1 MIKNKIMNL
10 LRKGND
16 TMKLR
21 KMAMVFAVASMAL
34 VGGVACGVSDKD
46 TAKTE
51 KVEIAE
57 NTENNK
63 EESSVEETT
72 EEVVE
77 ETTTKEEVKE
87 TTKEEVKKEQTKE
100 EVKKEQTSNTDKK
113 KEENVKTEKPSK
125 GNSNNTSSA
134 NKPSTGNGTTTTNSV
149 NKPSTG
155 NGTTNKPS
163 TGNSNN
169 NSPNTNKP
177 SNSGAN
183 IKPSTPAKPV
193 HTHTW
198 EEVTTTVYHEE
209 QGHYENVVV
218 KEAWTETKP
227 KYETQERAICNGCGK
242 DITSNPGKHMK
253 EQMLAGIIECGGW
266 HSEYKQVQVGTEAIN
281 HPAVTERKWV
291 IDKPAWTEKVVT
303 GHKCSGCGATK

>member
-87 TTKEEVKKEQTKE
+87 TTKEEVKKDKKDKE

-113 KEENVKTEKPSK
+113 KEENVKTEKPNT
-125 GNSNNTSSA
+125 GNSNNTS
-134 NKPSTGNGTTTTNSV
+134 SV

-155 NGTTNKPS
+155 N
-163 TGNSNN
+163 N
-169 NSPNTNKP
+169 NSNTNKP
-177 SNSGAN
+177 SNSGVN
-183 IKPSTPAKPV
+183 NKPSTKPSTPVKPV
-193 HTHTW
+193 HTHTHTW
-198 EEVTTTVYHEE
+198 KEVTTTVYHEE

-218 KEAWTETKP
+218 KEAWTEKKP
-227 KYETQERAICNGCGK
+227 VYETQARDICNSCNADLTGTNIAQHVK
-242 DITSNPGKHMK
+242 EHMINGTDK
-253 EQMLAGIIECGGW
+253 GG
-266 HSEYKQVQVGTEAIN
+266 HRTEYKKVQVGTETIN

-303 GHKCSGCGATK
+303 GYKCSDCGATK

>member
-51 KVEIAE
+51 KVEITE

-87 TTKEEVKKEQTKE
+87 ATKEEVKKDKEEVKKDKE

-125 GNSNNTSSA
+125 GNSNNTSS
-134 NKPSTGNGTTTTNSV
+134 V

-169 NSPNTNKP
+169 SSNTNKP
-177 SNSGAN
+177 SNSGVN
-183 IKPSTPAKPV
+183 NKPSTPVKPV
-193 HTHTW
+193 HTHTHTW

-218 KEAWTETKP
+218 KEAWTEKKP
-227 KYETQERAICNGCGK
+227 VYETQARDICNSCNADLTGTNIAQHVK
-242 DITSNPGKHMK
+242 EHMINGTDK
-253 EQMLAGIIECGGW
+253 GG
-266 HSEYKQVQVGTEAIN
+266 HRTEYKKVQVGTETIN

-303 GHKCSGCGATK
+303 GYKCSDCGATK

>member
-46 TAKTE
+46 TAKNE
-51 KVEIAE
+51 KVEITE

-113 KEENVKTEKPSK
+113 KEENVKTEKPNT
-125 GNSNNTSSA
+125 GNSNNTS
-134 NKPSTGNGTTTTNSV
+134 SV

-155 NGTTNKPS
+155 N
-163 TGNSNN
+163 N
-169 NSPNTNKP
+169 NSNTNKP
-177 SNSGAN
+177 SYSGVN
-183 IKPSTPAKPV
+183 NKPSTKPSTPVKPV
-193 HTHTW
+193 HTHTHTW

-218 KEAWTETKP
+218 KEAWTEKKP
-227 KYETQERAICNGCGK
+227 VYETQARDICNSCNADLTGTNIAQHVK
-242 DITSNPGKHMK
+242 EHMINGTDK
-253 EQMLAGIIECGGW
+253 GG
-266 HSEYKQVQVGTEAIN
+266 HRTEYKKVQVGTETIN

-291 IDKPAWTEKVVT
+291 IDKAAWTEKVVT
-303 GHKCSGCGATK
+303 GYKCSDCGATK

>member
-77 ETTTKEEVKE
+77 EA
-87 TTKEEVKKEQTKE
+87 TKEEVKKEQTKEEVKKDKE

-113 KEENVKTEKPSK
+113 KEENVKTEKPNT
-125 GNSNNTSSA
+125 GNSNNTSSV
-134 NKPSTGNGTTTTNSV
+134 NKPSNNKPNTGNSNNTSSV

-155 NGTTNKPS
+155 N
-163 TGNSNN
+163 N
-169 NSPNTNKP
+169 NSNTNKP
-177 SNSGAN
+177 SNSGVN
-183 IKPSTPAKPV
+183 NKPSTKPSTSVKPV
-193 HTHTW
+193 HTHTHTW

-218 KEAWTETKP
+218 KEAWTEKKP
-227 KYETQERAICNGCGK
+227 KYETQYRAICNTCGH
-242 DITSNPGKHMK
+242 DITGNEPSHIKNHMLNGENGSYRNEPVK
-253 EQMLAGIIECGGW
+253 
-266 HSEYKQVQVGTEAIN
+266 VQVGTETIN

-303 GHKCSGCGATK
+303 GYKCSDCGATK

>member
-51 KVEIAE
+51 KVELAE

-77 ETTTKEEVKE
+77 EATKEEVKE

-134 NKPSTGNGTTTTNSV
+134 NKPSTGNGTTTNNV

-169 NSPNTNKP
+169 NNPNTNKP

-183 IKPSTPAKPV
+183 IKPSTPVKPV
-193 HTHTW
+193 HTHTHTW

-218 KEAWTETKP
+218 KEAWTEKKP
-227 KYETQERAICNGCGK
+227 KYETQYRAICNTCGH
-242 DITSNPGKHMK
+242 DITGNEPSHIKNHMLNGENGSYRNEPVK
-253 EQMLAGIIECGGW
+253 
-266 HSEYKQVQVGTEAIN
+266 VQVGTETIN

-303 GHKCSGCGATK
+303 GYKCSDCGATK

>member
-87 TTKEEVKKEQTKE
+87 TTKEEVKKDKE

-113 KEENVKTEKPSK
+113 KEENVKTEKPNT
-125 GNSNNTSSA
+125 GNSNNTSSV
-134 NKPSTGNGTTTTNSV
+134 NKPSNNKPNTGNSNSTSSV

-155 NGTTNKPS
+155 N
-163 TGNSNN
+163 N
-169 NSPNTNKP
+169 NSNTNKP
-177 SNSGAN
+177 SNSGVN
-183 IKPSTPAKPV
+183 NKPSTKPSTPVKPV
-193 HTHTW
+193 HTHTHTW

-218 KEAWTETKP
+218 KEAWTEKKP
-227 KYETQERAICNGCGK
+227 VYETQARDICNSCNADLTGTNIAQHVK
-242 DITSNPGKHMK
+242 EHMINGTDK
-253 EQMLAGIIECGGW
+253 GG
-266 HSEYKQVQVGTEAIN
+266 HRTEYKKVQVGTETIN

-291 IDKPAWTEKVVT
+291 IDKAAWTEKVVT
-303 GHKCSGCGATK
+303 GYKCSDCGATK

>member
-51 KVEIAE
+51 KVEITE

-87 TTKEEVKKEQTKE
+87 ATKEEVKKDKE

-125 GNSNNTSSA
+125 GNSNNTSS
-134 NKPSTGNGTTTTNSV
+134 V

-169 NSPNTNKP
+169 SSNTNKP
-177 SNSGAN
+177 SNSGVN
-183 IKPSTPAKPV
+183 NKPSTPVKPV
-193 HTHTW
+193 HTHTHTW

-218 KEAWTETKP
+218 KEAWTEKKP
-227 KYETQERAICNGCGK
+227 VYETQARDICNSCNADLTGTNIAQHVK
-242 DITSNPGKHMK
+242 EHMINGTDK
-253 EQMLAGIIECGGW
+253 GG
-266 HSEYKQVQVGTEAIN
+266 HRTEYKKVQVGTETIN

-303 GHKCSGCGATK
+303 GYKCSDCGATK

>member
-51 KVEIAE
+51 KVELAE

-77 ETTTKEEVKE
+77 EA
-87 TTKEEVKKEQTKE
+87 TKEEVKKEQTKE

-134 NKPSTGNGTTTTNSV
+134 NKPSTGNGTTTTNNV

-169 NSPNTNKP
+169 NNPNTNKP

-183 IKPSTPAKPV
+183 IKPSTPVKPV
-193 HTHTW
+193 HTHTHTW

-218 KEAWTETKP
+218 KEAWTEKKP
-227 KYETQERAICNGCGK
+227 KYETQYRAICNTCGH
-242 DITSNPGKHMK
+242 DITGNEPSHIKNHMLNGENGSYRNEPVK
-253 EQMLAGIIECGGW
+253 
-266 HSEYKQVQVGTEAIN
+266 VQVGTETIN

-303 GHKCSGCGATK
+303 GYKCSDCGATK

>member
-34 VGGVACGVSDKD
+34 IGGVACGVSDKD

-72 EEVVE
+72 EKVVE

-87 TTKEEVKKEQTKE
+87 TTKE

-113 KEENVKTEKPSK
+113 KEENVKTEKPNT
-125 GNSNNTSSA
+125 GNSNNTSS
-134 NKPSTGNGTTTTNSV
+134 V
-149 NKPSTG
+149 NKPSTNKPNTG
-155 NGTTNKPS
+155 NSNNTSSVNKPS

-169 NSPNTNKP
+169 NANTNKP
-177 SNSGAN
+177 SNSGVN
-183 IKPSTPAKPV
+183 NKPSTKPSTPEKPV
-193 HTHTW
+193 HNHTHTHTW

-227 KYETQERAICNGCGK
+227 KYETQYRAICNTCGH
-242 DITSNPGKHMK
+242 DITGNEPSHIKNHMLNGENGSYRNEPVK
-253 EQMLAGIIECGGW
+253 
-266 HSEYKQVQVGTEAIN
+266 VQVGTETIN

>member
-21 KMAMVFAVASMAL
+21 KTAMVFAVASMAL

-46 TAKTE
+46 TAKNE
-51 KVEIAE
+51 KVEITE

-113 KEENVKTEKPSK
+113 KEENVKTEKPNT
-125 GNSNNTSSA
+125 GNSNNTS
-134 NKPSTGNGTTTTNSV
+134 SV

-155 NGTTNKPS
+155 N
-163 TGNSNN
+163 N
-169 NSPNTNKP
+169 NSNTNKP
-177 SNSGAN
+177 SNSGVN
-183 IKPSTPAKPV
+183 NKPSTKPSTPVKPV
-193 HTHTW
+193 HTHTHTW

-218 KEAWTETKP
+218 KEAWTEKKP
-227 KYETQERAICNGCGK
+227 VYETQARDICNSCNADLTGTNIAQHVK
-242 DITSNPGKHMK
+242 EHMINGTDK
-253 EQMLAGIIECGGW
+253 GG
-266 HSEYKQVQVGTEAIN
+266 HRTEYKKVQVGTETIN

-291 IDKPAWTEKVVT
+291 IDKAAWTEKVVT
-303 GHKCSGCGATK
+303 GYKCSDCGATK

>member
-77 ETTTKEEVKE
+77 EATKEEVKE
-87 TTKEEVKKEQTKE
+87 TTKE

-134 NKPSTGNGTTTTNSV
+134 NKPSTGNGTTTNSV

-169 NSPNTNKP
+169 NPNTNKP

-227 KYETQERAICNGCGK
+227 KYETQYRAICNTCGH
-242 DITSNPGKHMK
+242 DITGNEPSHIKNHMLNGENGSYRNEPVK
-253 EQMLAGIIECGGW
+253 
-266 HSEYKQVQVGTEAIN
+266 VQVGTETIN

-291 IDKPAWTEKVVT
+291 IDKPAWNEKVVT
-303 GHKCSGCGATK
+303 GYKCSDCGATK

>member
-63 EESSVEETT
+63 EKSSVEETT

-77 ETTTKEEVKE
+77 EATKEEVKE

-113 KEENVKTEKPSK
+113 KEETVKTEKPSK

-134 NKPSTGNGTTTTNSV
+134 NKPSTGNGTTTNSV

-155 NGTTNKPS
+155 NGTANKPS

-169 NSPNTNKP
+169 NNPNTNKP

-218 KEAWTETKP
+218 KEAWTEKKP
-227 KYETQERAICNGCGK
+227 KYETQYRAICNTCGH
-242 DITSNPGKHMK
+242 DITGNEPSHIKNHMLNGENGSYRNEPVK
-253 EQMLAGIIECGGW
+253 
-266 HSEYKQVQVGTEAIN
+266 VQVGTETIN

-303 GHKCSGCGATK
+303 GYKCSDCGATK

>member
-134 NKPSTGNGTTTTNSV
+134 NKPSTGNGTTTNSV

-169 NSPNTNKP
+169 NNPNTNKP

-218 KEAWTETKP
+218 KEAWTEKKP
-227 KYETQERAICNGCGK
+227 VYETQARDICNSCNADLTGTNIAQHVK
-242 DITSNPGKHMK
+242 EHMINGTDK
-253 EQMLAGIIECGGW
+253 GG
-266 HSEYKQVQVGTEAIN
+266 HRTEYKKVQVGTETIN

-303 GHKCSGCGATK
+303 GYKCSDCGATK

>member
-77 ETTTKEEVKE
+77 EATKEEVKE

-125 GNSNNTSSA
+125 GNSNNTSSV
-134 NKPSTGNGTTTTNSV
+134 NKPSTGNGTTTNSV

-169 NSPNTNKP
+169 NNPNTNKP

-218 KEAWTETKP
+218 KEAWTEKKP
-227 KYETQERAICNGCGK
+227 VYETQARDICNSCNADLTGTNIAQHVK
-242 DITSNPGKHMK
+242 EHMINGTDK
-253 EQMLAGIIECGGW
+253 GG
-266 HSEYKQVQVGTEAIN
+266 HRTEYKKVQVGTETIN

-291 IDKPAWTEKVVT
+291 IDKAAWTEKVVT
-303 GHKCSGCGATK
+303 GYKCSDCGATK

>member
-51 KVEIAE
+51 KVEITE

-77 ETTTKEEVKE
+77 ETSTKEEVKE
-87 TTKEEVKKEQTKE
+87 ATKEEVKKDKE

-113 KEENVKTEKPSK
+113 KEENVKTEKPST
-125 GNSNNTSSA
+125 GNSNNTS
-134 NKPSTGNGTTTTNSV
+134 SV

-163 TGNSNN
+163 TGDSNN
-169 NSPNTNKP
+169 NSNTNKP
-177 SNSGAN
+177 SNGGVN
-183 IKPSTPAKPV
+183 NKPSTKPSTSEKPV
-193 HTHTW
+193 HNHTHTHTW

-218 KEAWTETKP
+218 KEAWTEKKP
-227 KYETQERAICNGCGK
+227 VYETQARDICNSCNADLTGTNIAQHVK
-242 DITSNPGKHMK
+242 EHMINGTDK
-253 EQMLAGIIECGGW
+253 GG
-266 HSEYKQVQVGTEAIN
+266 HRTEYKKVQVGTETTN

-291 IDKPAWTEKVVT
+291 IDKAAWTEKVVT
-303 GHKCSGCGATK
+303 GYKCSDCGATK

>member
-87 TTKEEVKKEQTKE
+87 ATKEEVKKDKE

-113 KEENVKTEKPSK
+113 KEENVKTEKPST
-125 GNSNNTSSA
+125 GNSNNTS
-134 NKPSTGNGTTTTNSV
+134 SV

-169 NSPNTNKP
+169 NSNTNKP
-177 SNSGAN
+177 SNGGVN
-183 IKPSTPAKPV
+183 NKPSTSEKPV
-193 HTHTW
+193 HNHTHTHTW

-227 KYETQERAICNGCGK
+227 KYETQYRAICNTCGH
-242 DITSNPGKHMK
+242 DITGNEPSHIKNHMLNGENGSYRNEPVK
-253 EQMLAGIIECGGW
+253 
-266 HSEYKQVQVGTEAIN
+266 VQVGTETIN

-303 GHKCSGCGATK
+303 GYKCSDCGATK

>member
-21 KMAMVFAVASMAL
+21 KMAMVFAVAGMAL

-87 TTKEEVKKEQTKE
+87 ATKEEVKKDKE

-113 KEENVKTEKPSK
+113 KEENVKTEKPST
-125 GNSNNTSSA
+125 GNSNNTS
-134 NKPSTGNGTTTTNSV
+134 SV

-169 NSPNTNKP
+169 NSNTNKP
-177 SNSGAN
+177 SNGGVN
-183 IKPSTPAKPV
+183 NKPSTKPSTSEKPV
-193 HTHTW
+193 HNHTHTHTW

-227 KYETQERAICNGCGK
+227 KYETQYRAICNTCGH
-242 DITSNPGKHMK
+242 DITGNEPSHIKNHMLNGENGSYRNEPVK
-253 EQMLAGIIECGGW
+253 
-266 HSEYKQVQVGTEAIN
+266 VQVGTETIN

-303 GHKCSGCGATK
+303 GYKCSDCGATK

>member
-77 ETTTKEEVKE
+77 EATKEEVKE
-87 TTKEEVKKEQTKE
+87 TTKE

-134 NKPSTGNGTTTTNSV
+134 NKPSTGNGTTTNSV

-169 NSPNTNKP
+169 NPNTNKP

-227 KYETQERAICNGCGK
+227 KYETQYRAICNTCGH
-242 DITSNPGKHMK
+242 DITGNEPSHIKNHMLNGENGSYRNEPVK
-253 EQMLAGIIECGGW
+253 
-266 HSEYKQVQVGTEAIN
+266 VQVGTETIN

-291 IDKPAWTEKVVT
+291 IDKAAWTEKVVT
-303 GHKCSGCGATK
+303 GYKCSDCGATK

>member
-77 ETTTKEEVKE
+77 EATKEEVKE

-134 NKPSTGNGTTTTNSV
+134 NKPSTGNGTTTNSV

-155 NGTTNKPS
+155 NGTANKPS

-169 NSPNTNKP
+169 NNPNTNKP

-218 KEAWTETKP
+218 KEAWTEKKP
-227 KYETQERAICNGCGK
+227 KYETQYRAICNTCGH
-242 DITSNPGKHMK
+242 DITGNEPSHIKNHMLNGENGSYRNEPVK
-253 EQMLAGIIECGGW
+253 
-266 HSEYKQVQVGTEAIN
+266 VQVGTETIN

-291 IDKPAWTEKVVT
+291 IDKAAWTEKVVT
-303 GHKCSGCGATK
+303 GYKCSDCGATK

>member
-77 ETTTKEEVKE
+77 EATKEEVKE

-134 NKPSTGNGTTTTNSV
+134 NKPSTGNGTTTNSV

-155 NGTTNKPS
+155 NGTANKPS

-169 NSPNTNKP
+169 NNPNTNKP

-218 KEAWTETKP
+218 KEAWTEKKP
-227 KYETQERAICNGCGK
+227 KYETQYRAICNTCGH
-242 DITSNPGKHMK
+242 DITGNEPSHIKNHMLNGENGSYRNEPVK
-253 EQMLAGIIECGGW
+253 
-266 HSEYKQVQVGTEAIN
+266 VQVGTETIN

-303 GHKCSGCGATK
+303 GYKCSDCGATK

>member
-77 ETTTKEEVKE
+77 EATKEEVKE
-87 TTKEEVKKEQTKE
+87 TTKEDVKKEQTKE

-134 NKPSTGNGTTTTNSV
+134 NKPSTGNGTTTNSV

-155 NGTTNKPS
+155 NGTANKPS

-169 NSPNTNKP
+169 NNPNTNKP

-218 KEAWTETKP
+218 KEAWTEKKP
-227 KYETQERAICNGCGK
+227 KYETQYRAICNTCGH
-242 DITSNPGKHMK
+242 DITGNEPSHIKNHMLNGENGSYRNEPVK
-253 EQMLAGIIECGGW
+253 
-266 HSEYKQVQVGTEAIN
+266 VQVGTETIN

-303 GHKCSGCGATK
+303 GYKCSDCGATK

>member
-1 MIKNKIMNL
+1 MIKNKIMSL

-77 ETTTKEEVKE
+77 EATTKEEVKE

-134 NKPSTGNGTTTTNSV
+134 NKPSTGNGTTTNSV

-169 NSPNTNKP
+169 NPNTNKP

-227 KYETQERAICNGCGK
+227 KYETQYRAICNTCGH
-242 DITSNPGKHMK
+242 DITGNEPSHIKNHMLNGENGSYRNETVK
-253 EQMLAGIIECGGW
+253 
-266 HSEYKQVQVGTEAIN
+266 VQVGTETIN

-303 GHKCSGCGATK
+303 GYKCSDCGATK

>member
-125 GNSNNTSSA
+125 GNSNNTSSV
-134 NKPSTGNGTTTTNSV
+134 NKPSTGNGTTTNSV

-155 NGTTNKPS
+155 N
-163 TGNSNN
+163 SNN
-169 NSPNTNKP
+169 NPNTNKP

-227 KYETQERAICNGCGK
+227 KYETQYRAICNTCGH
-242 DITSNPGKHMK
+242 DITGNEPSHIKNHMLNGENGSYRNEPVK
-253 EQMLAGIIECGGW
+253 
-266 HSEYKQVQVGTEAIN
+266 VQVGTETIN
-281 HPAVTERKWV
+281 HQAVTERKWV

-303 GHKCSGCGATK
+303 GYKCSDCGATK

>member
-87 TTKEEVKKEQTKE
+87 TTKEEVKKDKE

-113 KEENVKTEKPSK
+113 KEENVKTEKPNT
-125 GNSNNTSSA
+125 GNSNNTS
-134 NKPSTGNGTTTTNSV
+134 SV

-155 NGTTNKPS
+155 N
-163 TGNSNN
+163 N
-169 NSPNTNKP
+169 NSNTNKP
-177 SNSGAN
+177 SNSGVN
-183 IKPSTPAKPV
+183 NKPSTPVKPV

-218 KEAWTETKP
+218 KEAWTEKKP
-227 KYETQERAICNGCGK
+227 KYETQYRAICNTCGH
-242 DITSNPGKHMK
+242 DITGNEPSHIKNHMLNGENGSYRNEPVK
-253 EQMLAGIIECGGW
+253 
-266 HSEYKQVQVGTEAIN
+266 VQVGTETIN

-303 GHKCSGCGATK
+303 GYKCSDCGATK

>member
-34 VGGVACGVSDKD
+34 VGGVACGVSGKD

-72 EEVVE
+72 EEFVE
-77 ETTTKEEVKE
+77 EATKEEVKE

-134 NKPSTGNGTTTTNSV
+134 NKPSTGNGTTTTTNSV

-155 NGTTNKPS
+155 NGTANKPS

-169 NSPNTNKP
+169 NNPNTNKP

-218 KEAWTETKP
+218 KEAWTEKKP
-227 KYETQERAICNGCGK
+227 KYETQYRAICNTCGH
-242 DITSNPGKHMK
+242 DITGNEPSHIKNHMLNGENGSYRNEPVK
-253 EQMLAGIIECGGW
+253 
-266 HSEYKQVQVGTEAIN
+266 VQVGTETIN

-303 GHKCSGCGATK
+303 GYKCSDCGATK

>member
-57 NTENNK
+57 NK

-77 ETTTKEEVKE
+77 EATKEEVKE

-134 NKPSTGNGTTTTNSV
+134 NKPSTGNGTTTNSV

-155 NGTTNKPS
+155 NGTANKPS

-169 NSPNTNKP
+169 NNPNTNKP
-177 SNSGAN
+177 SNSGVN
-183 IKPSTPAKPV
+183 NKPSTKPSTPVKPV

-218 KEAWTETKP
+218 KEAWTEKKP
-227 KYETQERAICNGCGK
+227 VYETQARDICNSCNADLTGTNIAQHVK
-242 DITSNPGKHMK
+242 EHMINGTDK
-253 EQMLAGIIECGGW
+253 GG
-266 HSEYKQVQVGTEAIN
+266 HRTEYKKVQVGTETIN

-291 IDKPAWTEKVVT
+291 IDKAAWTEKVVT
-303 GHKCSGCGATK
+303 GYKCSDCGATK

>member
-87 TTKEEVKKEQTKE
+87 ATKEEVKKDKE

-113 KEENVKTEKPSK
+113 KEENVKTEKPST
-125 GNSNNTSSA
+125 GNSNNTS
-134 NKPSTGNGTTTTNSV
+134 SV

-169 NSPNTNKP
+169 NSNTNKP
-177 SNSGAN
+177 SNGGVN
-183 IKPSTPAKPV
+183 NKPSTKPSTSEKPV
-193 HTHTW
+193 HNHTHTW

-218 KEAWTETKP
+218 KEAWTEKKP
-227 KYETQERAICNGCGK
+227 VYETQARDICNSCNADLTGTNIAQHVK
-242 DITSNPGKHMK
+242 EHMINGTDK
-253 EQMLAGIIECGGW
+253 GG
-266 HSEYKQVQVGTEAIN
+266 HRTEYKKVQVGTETIN

-303 GHKCSGCGATK
+303 GYKCSDCGATK

>member
-87 TTKEEVKKEQTKE
+87 TTKEEVKKDKE

-125 GNSNNTSSA
+125 GNSNNTSS
-134 NKPSTGNGTTTTNSV
+134 V

-169 NSPNTNKP
+169 NSNTNKP
-177 SNSGAN
+177 SNGGVN
-183 IKPSTPAKPV
+183 NKPSTKPSTSEKPV
-193 HTHTW
+193 HNHTHTHTW

-218 KEAWTETKP
+218 KEAWTEKKP
-227 KYETQERAICNGCGK
+227 VYETQARDICNSCNADLTGTNIAQHVK
-242 DITSNPGKHMK
+242 EHMINGTDK
-253 EQMLAGIIECGGW
+253 GG
-266 HSEYKQVQVGTEAIN
+266 HRTEYKKVQVGTETIN

-303 GHKCSGCGATK
+303 GYKCSDCGATK

>member
-77 ETTTKEEVKE
+77 ETATKEEIKE

-125 GNSNNTSSA
+125 GNSNITSSA
-134 NKPSTGNGTTTTNSV
+134 NKPSTGNGTTTNSV

-169 NSPNTNKP
+169 NNPNTNKP

-218 KEAWTETKP
+218 KEAWTEKKP
-227 KYETQERAICNGCGK
+227 VYETQARDICNSCNADLTGTNIAQHVK
-242 DITSNPGKHMK
+242 EHMINGTDK
-253 EQMLAGIIECGGW
+253 GG
-266 HSEYKQVQVGTEAIN
+266 HRTEYKKVQVGTETIN

-291 IDKPAWTEKVVT
+291 IDKAAWTEKVVT
-303 GHKCSGCGATK
+303 GYKCSDCGATK

>member
-72 EEVVE
+72 
-77 ETTTKEEVKE
+77 TKEEVKE
-87 TTKEEVKKEQTKE
+87 ATKEEVKKDKE

-113 KEENVKTEKPSK
+113 KEENVKTEKPST
-125 GNSNNTSSA
+125 GNSNNTS
-134 NKPSTGNGTTTTNSV
+134 SV

-155 NGTTNKPS
+155 NGTSNKPS

-169 NSPNTNKP
+169 NSNTNKP
-177 SNSGAN
+177 SNGGVN
-183 IKPSTPAKPV
+183 NKPSTKPSTSEKPV
-193 HTHTW
+193 HNHTHTHTW

-218 KEAWTETKP
+218 KEAWTEKKP
-227 KYETQERAICNGCGK
+227 VYETQARDICNSCNADLTGTNIAQHVK
-242 DITSNPGKHMK
+242 EHMINGTDK
-253 EQMLAGIIECGGW
+253 GG
-266 HSEYKQVQVGTEAIN
+266 HRTEYKKVQVGTETIN

-303 GHKCSGCGATK
+303 GYKCSDCGATK

>member
-100 EVKKEQTSNTDKK
+100 EVKKEQTSNTNKK
-113 KEENVKTEKPSK
+113 KEENVKTEKPNT
-125 GNSNNTSSA
+125 GNSNNTSSV
-134 NKPSTGNGTTTTNSV
+134 NKPSNNKPNTGNSNNTSSV

-155 NGTTNKPS
+155 NH
-163 TGNSNN
+163 NS
-169 NSPNTNKP
+169 NTNKP
-177 SNSGAN
+177 SNSGVN
-183 IKPSTPAKPV
+183 NKPSTKPSTPVKPV

-198 EEVTTTVYHEE
+198 EEVTTTVHHEE

-218 KEAWTETKP
+218 KEAWTENKP
-227 KYETQERAICNGCGK
+227 KYETQYRAICNTCGH
-242 DITSNPGKHMK
+242 DITGNEPSHIKNHMLNGENGSYRNEPVK
-253 EQMLAGIIECGGW
+253 
-266 HSEYKQVQVGTEAIN
+266 VQVGTETIN

-303 GHKCSGCGATK
+303 GYKCSDCGATK

>member
-51 KVEIAE
+51 KVEIAK

-87 TTKEEVKKEQTKE
+87 TTKEEVKKDKE

-113 KEENVKTEKPSK
+113 KEENVKTEKPNT
-125 GNSNNTSSA
+125 GNSNNTSSV
-134 NKPSTGNGTTTTNSV
+134 NKPSNNKPNTGNSNNTSSV

-155 NGTTNKPS
+155 N
-163 TGNSNN
+163 N
-169 NSPNTNKP
+169 NSNTNKP
-177 SNSGAN
+177 SNSGVN
-183 IKPSTPAKPV
+183 NKPSTKPSTPVKPV

-266 HSEYKQVQVGTEAIN
+266 HSEYKQVQVGTETIN
-281 HPAVTERKWV
+281 HQAVTERKWV